1 MLDARLEATTRSRG
15 KTLTETLIIEVLRK
29 DLTDYCPLGGVVDQ
43 ARRRALNGEQ
53 VFQHRINSTR
63 SLRLI
68 RI

>member
-43 ARRRALNGEQ
+43 ARRRVLNGEQ
-53 VFQHRINSTR
+53 VS
-63 SLRLI
+63 SI
-68 RI
+68 RKTLLDP